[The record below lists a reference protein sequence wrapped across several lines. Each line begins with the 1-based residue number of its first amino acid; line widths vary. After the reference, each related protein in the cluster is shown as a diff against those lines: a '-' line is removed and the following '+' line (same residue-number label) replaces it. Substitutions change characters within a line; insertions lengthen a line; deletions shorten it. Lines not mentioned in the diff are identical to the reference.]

1 MSEIREN
8 KGKGVEQTTALFRE
22 TTGSGKKQHNS
33 SQLTMLSMETPF
45 VFIFIQIYMT
55 SKNNQHS
62 MFCSNQFLVII
73 LNSAQN
79 TDTSIYRLFL
89 VREVNSNVLFIDI
102 KKYKINIKYL
112 ILRPA
117 QNANHQTC
125 KTLTKKE
132 RKSLISKMF
141 IKLQN

>member
-1 MSEIREN
+1 MGWGWEGGKYPAMTFFGLNTHTSFPSCQIQYCWLSHLIIEGDQRPWNRLIFKLFKNTSWISISTQWRQVSEIWEN

-62 MFCSNQFLVII
+62 MFCSNQFLIIII
-73 LNSAQN
+73 LNSA
-79 TDTSIYRLFL
+79 
-89 VREVNSNVLFIDI
+89 
-102 KKYKINIKYL
+102 
-112 ILRPA
+112 
-117 QNANHQTC
+117 
-125 KTLTKKE
+125 
-132 RKSLISKMF
+132 
-141 IKLQN
+141 